1 MKDINIILTR
11 HGRYNNSR
19 DKNDLSI
26 GHITEKG
33 KREIAEKTK
42 KRLARLV
49 GNNLK
54 DTTFL
59 IIASPTYWLSD
70 NRFGRRAI
78 ETEQE
83 IRNEILK
90 ELQEEGISKE
100 EAKEHFYSES
110 KIYTR
115 NTNGIS
121 IEELGNKLSEPN
133 VYDLAPEYI
142 QKLKV
147 RYGGM
152 NSGFWRELASSEE
165 AKEYNKDAEGP
176 TDLRRKVTELLNYVI
191 DWSKDYSKSQDT
203 NICVFLITHG
213 ETMEPFI
220 HNKKL
225 SHITEFGY
233 NDGIVFNVKEDGI
246 IIRTE
251 DENFIGPSPKVKDED
266 ILGRD

>member
-19 DKNDLSI
+19 DENDLSI
-26 GHITEKG
+26 GYITEKG

-83 IRNEILK
+83 TRNEILK

-100 EAKEHFYSES
+100 EAKEHFYSEP

-142 QKLKV
+142 
-147 RYGGM
+147 
-152 NSGFWRELASSEE
+152 
-165 AKEYNKDAEGP
+165 
-176 TDLRRKVTELLNYVI
+176 
-191 DWSKDYSKSQDT
+191 
-203 NICVFLITHG
+203 
-213 ETMEPFI
+213 
-220 HNKKL
+220 KK
-225 SHITEFGY
+225 
-233 NDGIVFNVKEDGI
+233 
-246 IIRTE
+246 
-251 DENFIGPSPKVKDED
+251 
-266 ILGRD
+266 

>member
-26 GHITEKG
+26 GHITEEG

-83 IRNEILK
+83 TRNEILK

-100 EAKEHFYSES
+100 EAKSHFYLKP

-121 IEELGNKLSEPN
+121 IEELRNKLAEPN
-133 VYDLAPEYI
+133 VYDLAPR
-142 QKLKV
+142 LH
-147 RYGGM
+147 
-152 NSGFWRELASSEE
+152 
-165 AKEYNKDAEGP
+165 
-176 TDLRRKVTELLNYVI
+176 T
-191 DWSKDYSKSQDT
+191 
-203 NICVFLITHG
+203 
-213 ETMEPFI
+213 
-220 HNKKL
+220 
-225 SHITEFGY
+225 
-233 NDGIVFNVKEDGI
+233 
-246 IIRTE
+246 
-251 DENFIGPSPKVKDED
+251 
-266 ILGRD
+266 